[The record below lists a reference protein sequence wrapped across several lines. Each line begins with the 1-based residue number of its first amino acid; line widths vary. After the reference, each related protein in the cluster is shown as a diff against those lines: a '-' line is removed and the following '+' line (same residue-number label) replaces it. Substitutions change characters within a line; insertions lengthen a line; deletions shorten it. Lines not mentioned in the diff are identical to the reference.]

1 MEIAEINI
9 VKLKNYISKVKSNI
23 LSLKYQLKLEDNDN
37 KYGNL
42 EKELRIWEK
51 DLIKSNLLLKEE
63 IEKDKKV
70 KLNYY
75 KYIKIIKNDIS
86 NLSKINSSITIKNN
100 INELV
105 IILNKIEKYLNS

>member
-51 DLIKSNLLLKEE
+51 DLIKSNLL
-63 IEKDKKV
+63 
-70 KLNYY
+70 
-75 KYIKIIKNDIS
+75 
-86 NLSKINSSITIKNN
+86 
-100 INELV
+100 
-105 IILNKIEKYLNS
+105 